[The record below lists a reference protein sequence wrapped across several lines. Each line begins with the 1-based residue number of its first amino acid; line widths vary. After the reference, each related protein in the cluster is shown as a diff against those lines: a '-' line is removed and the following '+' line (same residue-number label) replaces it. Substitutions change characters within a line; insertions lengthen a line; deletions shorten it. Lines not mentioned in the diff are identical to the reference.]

1 MAMIALIWFVWVM
14 HQFVVLILLLNFLI
28 AIVSQSYENV
38 MQKTD
43 FFIYNQRLELNRET
57 ILLLDVMGRL
67 RNFNS
72 LVIAT
77 LSDET
82 RADEDGAEWKGLV
95 TNMKDYF
102 AKIMKN
108 QKIFLDQKLQSQND
122 KVTEVEKAVAT
133 VTKQLETSFQLID
146 AKIDKLTALLQKEE
160 N

>member
-122 KVTEVEKAVAT
+122 KVTEVE
-133 VTKQLETSFQLID
+133 
-146 AKIDKLTALLQKEE
+146 
-160 N
+160 